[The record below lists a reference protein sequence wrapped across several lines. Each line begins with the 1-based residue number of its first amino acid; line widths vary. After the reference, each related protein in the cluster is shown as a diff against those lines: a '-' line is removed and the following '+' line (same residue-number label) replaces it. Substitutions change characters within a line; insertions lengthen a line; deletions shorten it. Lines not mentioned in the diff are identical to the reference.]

1 VPIVV
6 DVDELH
12 TPEYATN
19 PVTIEEEHNPTQEV
33 RKLEEEMERTKSD
46 TSRGPGPQ

>member
-12 TPEYATN
+12 TPEYTKN
-19 PVTIEEEHNPTQEV
+19 LVTIEEEHNQVQEA

-46 TSRGPGPQ
+46 TSRGPRPQ